1 MELLAKDPVM
11 KPAPG
16 VSGEVKQMLVYH
28 NPCTEELPNFDCP
41 QSALLSM
48 FMMFTGSSVVESAAH
63 KKFSN
68 P

>member
-16 VSGEVKQMLVYH
+16 VSGEVKQVLVYH

-48 FMMFTGSSVVESAAH
+48 FMMFTGTGPRRTLQAC
-63 KKFSN
+63 
-68 P
+68 